1 MWKEFELEKITT
13 VSTPKKRFNA
23 NTLVIHRNCKQG
35 FPYVVRTSLNNGIR
49 GYIKEDEK
57 FLNNGNTFSFGQ
69 DTATVFWQPEP
80 YFTGD
85 KIKILT
91 PRQAFTNEIALFVL
105 VAIRKAFSLFAWG
118 TDSFNEEIIKSVK
131 ILLPIKTA
139 ENNPVL
145 DETCYY
151 HNNGYIPDFDYMHE
165 CILKVE
171 YDYVLQL
178 ERCLDELDISNCI
191 LQENDLQILNRTQ
204 ITKTFV
210 MRDLFK
216 KVKAPY
222 KGKGKKQDNVSK
234 NQTEEFCLPLINCK
248 DGNNGI
254 MYYGRKA
261 DFTVHNNVLSII
273 YNGPPTEGQTYYQ
286 DEIGLYTDAY
296 LVDLKC
302 DKNINRE
309 LGLYLTTAINKSI
322 HNLEQKKYSRGNK
335 ATWNNKV
342 EYDEIILPVQTDTED
357 NPIIDMNYSYHSEG
371 YIPDWEYMSTYIRV
385 IEKIVI
391 ENTIKFKDKMI
402 TNLKMMQ
409 LN

>member
-23 NTLVIHRNCKQG
+23 NTLMIHHNCNQG

-49 GYIKEDEK
+49 GYIKEDK
-57 FLNNGNTFSFGQ
+57 TFLNDGNTFSFGQ
-69 DTATVFWQPEP
+69 DTATVFWQPQP

-91 PRQAFTNEIALFVL
+91 PRREITNEMALFIL

-131 ILLPIKTA
+131 ILLPIKVIGD
-139 ENNPVL
+139 NPVL

-151 HNNGYIPDFDYMHE
+151 HNEGYIPDFDYMHK
-165 CILKVE
+165 CIIKLE
-171 YDYVLQL
+171 YDYVSQL
-178 ERCLDELDISNCI
+178 ERHLEELEISDCI
-191 LQENDLQILNRTQ
+191 LHENDLQILNASK
-204 ITKTFV
+204 IAETFV
-210 MRDLFK
+210 MHDLFK

-222 KGKGKKQDNVSK
+222 KGDGKKQDNVSK
-234 NQTEEFCLPLINCK
+234 HQTEEFSLPLINCK

-254 MYYGRKA
+254 MYYGRRA

-286 DEIGLYTDAY
+286 EEIGLYTDAY
-296 LVDLKC
+296 LVDLKG

-322 HNLEQKKYSRGNK
+322 HNLERKKYSRGNK
-335 ATWNNKV
+335 ATWDGKV
-342 EYDEIILPVQTDTED
+342 ENDEIVLPIKTDNEN
-357 NPIIDMNYSYHSEG
+357 NPVIDINNTYHPEG
-371 YIPDWEYMSTYIRV
+371 YIPDWEYMSTYIRA
-385 IEKIVI
+385 IEKKVV
-391 ENTIKFKDKMI
+391 TDAVKFKDKMKKD
-402 TNLKMMQ
+402 LKKQ
-409 LN
+409 NA